1 MRLGPCFCFIAPG
14 LIGRAGTAD
23 WCGSHAVALTDKARA
38 IIIELIDAIG
48 QPVHIVGHSYGG
60 GVALKIARERPR
72 HVASLALYEPSAFH
86 ILREAGA
93 DAREMLAEIEQIARA
108 VGDGLVSGAYQQAV
122 QEFVDYWNGPGGWA
136 SMRPDRRDAL
146 VKWLPKAPLDFQALI
161 MDDMPLDRIGRVTCP
176 VLLLRGEYA
185 RRPSFGICDLLA
197 EHLPEQRTVIIA
209 GAGHMGRSQMPTRST
224 RLSKRICGRRSP
236 ATRTV
241 SGSVPWP
248 RDDRPAPY
256 WREPAN
262 QASRAAGGGGAPSR
276 IARRAG
282 F

>member
-209 GAGHMGRSQMPTRST
+209 GAGHMGPVSDADEVNALVEAYLWSQITGHSHGQRF
-224 RLSKRICGRRSP
+224 
-236 ATRTV
+236 
-241 SGSVPWP
+241 
-248 RDDRPAPY
+248 
-256 WREPAN
+256 
-262 QASRAAGGGGAPSR
+262 RAMAA
-276 IARRAG
+276 
-282 F
+282 